1 MSSGGHKHS
10 VHATPQQVL
19 REELM
24 SSFSTSDDP
33 LVKQTE
39 RARHQR
45 KRALPRLCVREGPAA
60 QAARGRRAASF
71 LFVCFFNPD

>member
-1 MSSGGHKHS
+1 
-10 VHATPQQVL
+10 
-19 REELM
+19 M

-45 KRALPRLCVREGPAA
+45 RRALPRLCVREGPAA